1 MNLVTLERITKQY
14 GERVLLNNAELRI
27 NTGEKIGLLGRNG
40 SGKTTLLRLIAGL
53 EGPDRGDVTIWG
65 KVRVRYLA
73 QMPDLDDELTVL
85 ETVYQSDAPLM
96 LLLQAYEAASLA
108 LQASPADVALQE
120 KLIQLSERMEREGG
134 WTAEAEAKSIL
145 TELGITQFQAKV
157 GTLSGGQRRR
167 VALAQVLIDPGDVL
181 ILDEPTNHI
190 DADTVAWLEP
200 FLQKMTASLLM
211 VTHDRYFLQRV
222 ANRIVELDR
231 QELISYVGSYSDY
244 LEARAEREA
253 QLLQQEEKR
262 QVQLRRELAWLRR
275 GAQARSTKQK
285 ARKQRIEEMR
295 NIRYDKAD
303 DKVALTLAGRRLGKR
318 VLEASGLS
326 KAFGDNVL
334 FRDLD
339 FELLPGERIGV
350 LGPNGAGKSTF
361 LNVLS
366 GRLASDSGELSWGTT
381 VELGYFDQQ
390 SEELIGRESETLGE
404 YIENIAPV
412 MKTKDG
418 ERVTAPQ
425 MLEWFLFPRG
435 EQRNQIGTLSGGEKR
450 RLYLLRVLAMQPN
463 VLFLDEPTNDLD
475 IQTLTVLEQFLD
487 HFTGT
492 LVVISHDRY
501 FLDRNVDFITSFED
515 GVVGTRYPSPYRP
528 RTQQKEEKK
537 EKREESREKRSEQ
550 KDKPRKLSWKEQ
562 KELEGLDEEMPRLE
576 ERVAE
581 LEGAINEAGADYQR
595 LAELSAELE
604 ATNLQLESV
613 MERWLELSEIAEG
626 AI

>member
-334 FRDLD
+334 FKDLD